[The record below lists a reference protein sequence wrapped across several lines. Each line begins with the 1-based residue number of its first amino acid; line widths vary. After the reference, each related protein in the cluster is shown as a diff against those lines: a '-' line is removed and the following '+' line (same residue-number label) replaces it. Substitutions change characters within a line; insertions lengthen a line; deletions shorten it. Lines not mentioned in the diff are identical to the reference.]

1 MRPVAAIVLSLL
13 LACAASAQMSEVI
26 EVRVTNVDVV
36 VTDRAGNPI
45 TGLTKDDFQL
55 FENGKAQTITNF
67 YEVRADAPKI
77 AAATDPSAAAPAVVP
92 AEVRRRSMLVFVDA
106 TSIEPFRRNQAVEAI
121 RKGLN
126 KLLRPGDDAMIVNWN
141 RNVEVVQPFTADL
154 GAINKGVDSLKE
166 RLSNAASVVN
176 DRNMTVNYAADCISR
191 VRSSRGRYTMAQAY
205 SDSIATWTA
214 YAESIRQTEKLLID
228 ATGQMLSTL
237 ATDESKKVFI
247 FVGGE
252 LQDRPGLDVLQQ
264 IDSMFQGAG
273 FMPSTPAVL
282 RDTERNLRRELDV
295 LAHRAAA
302 QGAAMYMIDASDRR
316 PDASMDYAT
325 TAESAF
331 TAESSTMMTM
341 GAIASLTGGSV
352 LSGTRNYD
360 VALNNVARD
369 LGSYYSLGYKPV
381 AEGSANRN
389 LAVKVTR
396 PGATVR
402 SRRAYA
408 VKSADEQLSD
418 RVISNVFHEA
428 PKGDFAISVTS
439 GIPQRFDR
447 GNFKVPV
454 TVTFP
459 STLTYIPEG
468 GDMTGGYTVVF
479 VTATADGA
487 ISQVGK
493 QEGAVRFPANSYFSV
508 KARPFTHTAT
518 LVVRQGKQSIS
529 VAVVDKLGGRAGYAK
544 VTIDAR

>member
-1 MRPVAAIVLSLL
+1 MRPVAAAFLSLFI
-13 LACAASAQMSEVI
+13 CAVATAQMSEVI

-45 TGLTKDDFQL
+45 NGLTKDDFQL
-55 FENGKAQTITNF
+55 FENGKPQAITNF
-67 YEVRADAPKI
+67 YEVRADAPKN
-77 AAATDPSAAAPAVVP
+77 AAAGETQALPPAVVP

-106 TSIEPFRRNQAVEAI
+106 TSIEPFRRNQAVEAV

-141 RNVEVVQPFTADL
+141 RNIEVVQPFTADL

-166 RLSNAASVVN
+166 RLSNAASAVN
-176 DRNMTVNYAADCISR
+176 ERNLVVNYASDSIAR

-205 SDSIATWTA
+205 SDSIASWTA
-214 YAESIRQTEKLLID
+214 YAENIRHTEKLLIE

-237 ATDESKKVFI
+237 ASDDSKKVFI

-252 LQDRPGLDVLQQ
+252 LQERPGLDVLQQ
-264 IDSMFQGAG
+264 IESMFQSAG
-273 FMPSTPAVL
+273 FMASTPAVL

-316 PDASMDYAT
+316 PDASMSYT
-325 TAESAF
+325 PTAESSF
-331 TAESSTMMTM
+331 TAESSTLLSM
-341 GAIASLTGGSV
+341 GAIAALTGGSV

-369 LGSYYSLGYKPV
+369 LGSYYSLGYKPA
-381 AEGSANRN
+381 AEGGADRSLSVR
-389 LAVKVTR
+389 VTR

-408 VKSADEQLSD
+408 VRSAEDQMAD
-418 RVISNVFHEA
+418 RVISNVFHETA
-428 PKGDFAISVTS
+428 KGDFEISVVT
-439 GIPQRFDR
+439 GAPQPFDR

-454 TVTFP
+454 TITFP
-459 STLTYIPEG
+459 ATLTYVPDG
-468 GDMTGGYTVVF
+468 GDLTGGYTVVF
-479 VTATADGA
+479 VTATTDGA
-487 ISQVGK
+487 ISQVAK
-493 QEGAVRFPANSYFSV
+493 QENAVRFPAGNYFSI
-508 KARPFTHTAT
+508 KARPFTHAAT
-518 LVVRQGKQSIS
+518 LVVRQGKQSVS